1 MDIGSVVN
9 QSLIGMQNSRAE
21 MTQSAQQIAQ
31 SSVASAASAAGAPAP
46 AASQSADL
54 VTPLV
59 NMQVQQQVFDSSA
72 RVLEVADQNMG
83 ALLDVKA

>member
-9 QSLIGMQNSRAE
+9 QSLVGMQNSRAE

-31 SSVASAASAAGAPAP
+31 ASTSSQPVDLAA
-46 AASQSADL
+46 
-54 VTPLV
+54 PLI
-59 NMQVQQQVFDSSA
+59 NLKVQQQVFDSSA
-72 RVLEVADQNMG
+72 RVLEVADKAIG

>member
-9 QSLIGMQNSRAE
+9 QSLVGMQNSRAE
-21 MTQSAQQIAQ
+21 MTQSAQQVAQ
-31 SSVASAASAAGAPAP
+31 ASVASATPAT
-46 AASQSADL
+46 QSADL
-54 VTPLV
+54 ATPLV

>member
-31 SSVASAASAAGAPAP
+31 ASTSSQPV
-46 AASQSADL
+46 DI

-59 NMQVQQQVFDSSA
+59 NIQAQQQVFDSSA
-72 RVLEVADQNMG
+72 RVLEVADQAIG

>member
-31 SSVASAASAAGAPAP
+31 AGAAGASQPA
-46 AASQSADL
+46 DV

-59 NMQVQQQVFDSSA
+59 NMQQQQQVFDSSA
-72 RVLEVADQNMG
+72 RVLEVADQAIG
-83 ALLDVKA
+83 SLLDVKA

>member
-21 MTQSAQQIAQ
+21 ITQSAQQIATATT
-31 SSVASAASAAGAPAP
+31 SSEPV
-46 AASQSADL
+46 DL
-54 VTPLV
+54 ATPLI
-59 NMQVQQQVFDSSA
+59 NIKQQQQQQVFDSSA
-72 RVLEVADQNMG
+72 RVLEVADQAIG